1 MKILS
6 FISLIAYIIFLF
18 FNLYN
23 KYIEKKSD
31 SSFFKVLLMPVLG
44 IFYFSSFRNFSILV
58 VLALFFSWLGDIF
71 LIKTKMKDVLFGIFC
86 FSLAH
91 IFYIF
96 QLTKL
101 IEFKNLNYIF
111 ISVLIVLYF
120 GLSIFVSMVLKEY
133 ATKILKKYT
142 NVIFIYSSL
151 LSLLSIFS
159 ILVGLNS
166 KFLVSVYLIL
176 GSNLFMLSDSI
187 LSYNLFV
194 KREKITDIL
203 VMLTYGLAQLFIVL
217 GFGNLI

>member
-31 SSFFKVLLMPVLG
+31 SAFFKVLLMPVLC

-71 LIKTKMKDVLFGIFC
+71 LIKTKMKDVLFGIFG